1 MRYSVTIL
9 EQDEFN
15 RHRFVGYE
23 NFDAE
28 DTAKDYADDLNAQ
41 FDLTKGFN
49 LYAMKPVHIEE
60 NDENDYN

>member
-23 NFDAE
+23 SFDDE
-28 DTAKDYADDLNAQ
+28 KSAKDYVEDLNSK
-41 FDLTKGFN
+41 FDLTVGLN
-49 LYAMKPVHIEE
+49 LYAMNPVHVEE
-60 NDENDYN
+60 KK